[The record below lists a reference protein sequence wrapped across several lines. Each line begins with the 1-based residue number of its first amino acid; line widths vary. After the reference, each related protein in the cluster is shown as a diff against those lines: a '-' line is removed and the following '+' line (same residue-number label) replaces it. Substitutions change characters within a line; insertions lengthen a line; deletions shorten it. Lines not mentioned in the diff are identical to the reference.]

1 MFYLPP
7 VDYNLADLFE
17 HAVDVFGEREYLVAN
32 GQRRTYAEMDARA
45 NQLSHHLASQ
55 GVGPGDHVG
64 IYAYNRVE
72 WVETLWAVFKLRA
85 TWININ
91 YRYVE
96 EELRYLFSSS
106 DVVAMVVDRQF
117 ADRVAAC
124 SDSLPL
130 LRHVLVVED
139 GSTVGAAAGD
149 TGSGDTA
156 GIEHLD
162 YEAAIAGQ
170 SSERDFGPRSGDDRY
185 ILFTGGTTGLP
196 KGVVWRHEDV
206 LYALGGGIDP
216 LTNIR
221 IEDPEALARKG
232 LANGFQ
238 ITFLPIAP
246 LMHGATQWGVMGQ
259 SFQGNR
265 VVLVDRF
272 DPEVVWGLV
281 ADLGVNA
288 LMFTGDAMARP
299 LVEDYE
305 RKLSAGVPYDTS
317 SLISLSSTAAVFSP
331 DVKEAFFRHF
341 PNLIMTDAIGSSES
355 GANGI
360 VVLKPGHTAMRGGP
374 TVTAVRDSVVLGAD
388 LRPMEPG
395 TGEIGRLARSGN
407 VPIGYYKDPEKTA
420 EVFIDVAGTRYVMTG
435 DLALLEA
442 DATIS
447 LLGRGSVS
455 INTGGEKVFP
465 EEVEAAVKSHP
476 DVYDATI
483 VGVPDELW
491 GQRVA
496 AVVEARPGTAPDLES
511 IQAYCRT
518 RVAGYKLPRELHVV
532 DRIVRSPAG
541 KPDYRWALTVAL
553 GKADLPEGAALSAAD
568 LTGPAAMPAA
578 SAATTSTSSPQPI
591 PEESR

>member
-17 HAVDVFGEREYLVAN
+17 HAVDVFGDREYIVAN
-32 GQRRTYAEMDARA
+32 GQRRTYSEMDARA
-45 NQLSHHLASQ
+45 NQLAHHLAAQ
-55 GVGPGDHVG
+55 GVGAGDHVG

-96 EELRYLFSSS
+96 EELRYLFASS

-117 ADRVAAC
+117 ADRVVAC
-124 SDSLPL
+124 RESLPL
-130 LRHVLVVED
+130 LRHVLVVDD
-139 GSTVGAAAGD
+139 GRLPGAGGVEVAGAAEV
-149 TGSGDTA
+149 
-156 GIEHLD
+156 EHLEQLD
-162 YEAAIAGQ
+162 YEVALTGQ
-170 SSERDFGPRSGDDRY
+170 SPERDFGPRSGDDRY

-221 IEDPEALARKG
+221 ISDPQALARKG

-272 DPEVVWGLV
+272 DAEAVWGLV
-281 ADLGVNA
+281 GELGVNA

-299 LVEDYE
+299 LIEEYE
-305 RKLSAGVPYDTS
+305 QRLSDGEPYDTS

-341 PNLIMTDAIGSSES
+341 PNVIMTDAIGSSES

-360 VVLKPGHTAMRGGP
+360 VVLKPGQTAMRGGP

-407 VPIGYYKDPEKTA
+407 VPLGYYKDPAKSA
-420 EVFIDVAGTRYVMTG
+420 EVFIDVEATRYVMTG

-442 DATIS
+442 DGTIS

-483 VGVPDELW
+483 VGVPDERW

-496 AVVEARPGTAPDLES
+496 AVVEPRPGAAPDLES

-518 RVAGYKLPRELHVV
+518 RVAGYKVPRELHLV
-532 DRIVRSPAG
+532 DRLVRSPAG

-553 GKADLPEGAALSAAD
+553 GDADVPEAAAPSAAD
-568 LTGPAAMPAA
+568 LTLPAGA
-578 SAATTSTSSPQPI
+578 SETSSSSPAPT